1 MGLLDYG
8 VNTGKQIL
16 HFEYLKNIFCGYAL
30 ESYYLATFLFH
41 RYDLKEF
48 VDNGKIVTTLDNG
61 EKVESRPSVLK
72 PNCKL
77 WSILVM
83 KYMNDPI
90 QTICCT

>member
-1 MGLLDYG
+1 MESIQVSRFYIS
-8 VNTGKQIL
+8 NIL
-16 HFEYLKNIFCGYAL
+16 TIFCGYSL
-30 ESYYLATFLFH
+30 ESYYLATFPFH

-83 KYMNDPI
+83 KYMNETKPFVAH
-90 QTICCT
+90 

>member
-1 MGLLDYG
+1 MSRIY
-8 VNTGKQIL
+8 IL
-16 HFEYLKNIFCGYAL
+16 NILTIKIFFGCAL
-30 ESYYLATFLFH
+30 ESYYLVTFQFH

-77 WSILVM
+77 WCILVM
-83 KYMNDPI
+83 KNISEINIKPFVAH
-90 QTICCT
+90 

>member
-8 VNTGKQIL
+8 VNTGEEIL
-16 HFEYLKNIFCGYAL
+16 HFEYLNNIIKKLLRGYAL
-30 ESYYLATFLFH
+30 ESYYLSTFQFQ

-77 WSILVM
+77 
-83 KYMNDPI
+83 
-90 QTICCT
+90 

>member
-8 VNTGKQIL
+8 VNTGEQIL
-16 HFEYLKNIFCGYAL
+16 HFEYLNNIIQYNYAL
-30 ESYYLATFLFH
+30 EHFYPSTFPFH

-77 WSILVM
+77 
-83 KYMNDPI
+83 
-90 QTICCT
+90 